1 MPQFFN
7 KKLILLLS
15 SIIVLVALIGFSLKE
30 REELLWPERFIK
42 DTTGWFL
49 NAFDKPVTAV
59 TSFIGNI
66 NDLQNTYDEN
76 KQLKARLEEYVQL
89 KTQVQ
94 ELEKDNDDLRGI
106 LGKEESLREYSPIQA
121 TVIGRNPDRWNELVT
136 INKGE
141 LDGISKNM
149 AVITA
154 EGLIGKITSTTNF
167 TASVQLLSSMDPNNK
182 ISAVVQGEEDSYGL
196 IEGYDDKNDLILM
209 KRIPYDKKVKKDS
222 MVITSGFGGV
232 FPQGLPIGT
241 VVDVKID
248 QNGLNQTAYIKP
260 STDFYDIKNVMVV
273 DRVVP
278 AGEEEAATGGDEQ

>member
-59 TSFIGNI
+59 TGFIGSI

-94 ELEKDNDDLRGI
+94 ELEKDNDDLREI

-121 TVIGRNPDRWNELVT
+121 TVIGRNPDRWNELIT

-182 ISAVVQGEEDSYGL
+182 ISAVIQGEEDSYGL

-209 KRIPYDKKVKKDS
+209 KRIPYDKKIKKDS

-232 FPQGLPIGT
+232 FPLGLPIGT

-278 AGEEEAATGGDEQ
+278 AGEEEAETEGDEQ